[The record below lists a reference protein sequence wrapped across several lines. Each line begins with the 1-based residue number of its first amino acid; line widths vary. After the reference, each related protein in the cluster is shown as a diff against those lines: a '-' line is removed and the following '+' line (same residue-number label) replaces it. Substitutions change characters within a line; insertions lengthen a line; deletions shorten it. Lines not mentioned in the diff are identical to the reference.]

1 MKLRIS
7 FEEGK
12 RRKNYLISD
21 SVSKKQSLLEESTTI
36 LEDIEVKRRSF
47 LNLVDLHI
55 MWNC

>member
-21 SVSKKQSLLEESTTI
+21 SKKKSLLEESTTI

-47 LNLVDLHI
+47 LNLVDLHV